1 MKIDLEYPYSKDWDS
16 AYLVVNPEGRRTVI
30 LCKNTRPVSST
41 QYARYLLAVAN
52 GRYLTEYEEADHI
65 DENFKN
71 DAIDNLQILS
81 IEEHRQKSIANGRKE
96 KYVDCHCVQCNKPF
110 TRRASNVTK
119 ATKFCSPDCQYTNMR
134 ETKTCAGRGSNV
146 DYNKIQE
153 QIDLGLLDT
162 EIADLF
168 GISRSTVLNYRKENG
183 ISSKKFEKVRLLEEN
198 LEDIKNRLTLGEKKS
213 SIYKSY
219 GVSKNVFYRF
229 LKSNG
234 LF

>member
-1 MKIDLEYPYSKDWDS
+1 LKIDLEYPYSKDWDS

-96 KYVDCHCVQCNKPF
+96 KYVECLCSKCNSTF
-110 TRRASNVTK
+110 IRRASNVTD
-119 ATKFCSPDCQYTNMR
+119 ATKFCSRECQYNHMR
-134 ETKTCAGRGSNV
+134 DTGTCGGYVSNV
-146 DYNKIQE
+146 DYSLIRE
-153 QIDLGLLDT
+153 YIDKGMLDT
-162 EIADLF
+162 EIASIL
-168 GISRSTVLNYRKENG
+168 GVSRSTVLNYRKKLG
-183 ISSKKFEKVRLLEEN
+183 IASTHFSKRGILEDN
-198 LEDIKNRLTLGEKKS
+198 LEDIKNRLTLGEKKV

-219 GVSKNVFYRF
+219 GVSKNVFYNF
-229 LKSNG
+229 LKREG